1 MQLTSKKDELELQTN
16 ELNLPFAEA
25 RERLLNRIK
34 MDNNEIKQLDKEI
47 LDTKKITENYQRSI
61 KEIEQDLKEKK
72 SDTDEAQKYEIL
84 Y

>member
-1 MQLTSKKDELELQTN
+1 M
-16 ELNLPFAEA
+16 
-25 RERLLNRIK
+25 
-34 MDNNEIKQLDKEI
+34 DKEI

-84 Y
+84 YQKEKEINEFMEQFEQEKV